1 MMVKPTQKGNG
12 QTMTQTQTAI
22 KVHLDIQQYQSK
34 PDSAGAGRITTRI
47 PHRVVSVTPQELA
60 DAVGNKGQTVCLGI
74 MGEIN
79 GEIKKRK
86 EHLLYQEACFLDFD
100 NSWSPSKGEKLPT
113 EGADYSSLA
122 DALQDSYFQENAS
135 FLYKTF
141 SHQEG
146 WDHYRVA
153 FLFSRPLVSNEEV
166 EAVYRYLFS
175 LYPNCDHKTIDSSR
189 LFYGGTQAIEIN
201 FNNRL
206 DVDAILNASVPVAQS
221 TPAKTRAKAVTQ
233 TQTVLELMTE
243 QDAIQERIVP
253 TWKLIKQGDK
263 AEVARRWA
271 EIIEPQVIADEDLA
285 INYLKSIDMAQLLGI
300 TRNPFHDIFEADSTP
315 SAGIWKPA
323 DKDYWLYTQQ
333 NKVNALGHKM
343 SYSLVRVIEK
353 LLTTPT
359 KTVTQGMAIDYLI
372 EVSPIEI
379 KVTPEIAE
387 MRRQAE
393 RFKRIILSS
402 TFKEDNPSMYKILGR
417 YIPQVNAIID
427 ILKMSLYQNPETGE
441 LQALTRMSSENI
453 ALRIGVSKQGTKE
466 LLTLM
471 TLTHITEKLD
481 DEDIP
486 AWLLNQLQFTQKNY
500 KDKNGNIVERKTPRQ
515 YRGNILKLSNLEE
528 NFPKIVERTE
538 ELVALNYTKKG
549 QSREFVELQLG
560 KAEAD
565 RVYPQDKKRTV
576 SKKTKGFQ
584 MEGTKFAMRQVQT
597 NGFVVENDIKDYMTG
612 YLGGVTITD
621 AKWKTVRGSLTS
633 DYMLERVKL
642 NKQRKTYFGVSEHF
656 GSRTPFI
663 YTTKKALMEAD
674 AFTGGATK

>member
-1 MMVKPTQKGNG
+1 MDTIQ
-12 QTMTQTQTAI
+12 
-22 KVHLDIQQYQSK
+22 VHLDTQQYKSK
-34 PDSAGAGRITTRI
+34 PDGAGAGRITTRI
-47 PHRVVSVTPQELA
+47 PDRIVSVTPQELA

-100 NSWSPSKGEKLPT
+100 NSWSPKKGEKLPT

-122 DALQDSYFQENAS
+122 DALKDSYFQDNAS

-206 DVDAILNASVPVAQS
+206 DVDAVLHASVPVTQS
-221 TPAKTRAKAVTQ
+221 TPAKKKAKAVTQ

-253 TWKLIKQGDK
+253 TWKLIKAGDRE
-263 AEVARRWA
+263 EVAKRWA
-271 EIIEPQVIADEDLA
+271 DIIEPQVIADEGLA
-285 INYLKSIDMAQLLGI
+285 LDYLKSIDMAQLLGI

-315 SAGIWKPA
+315 SANIWRPL
-323 DKDYWLYTQQ
+323 DKQSWLYTQQ
-333 NKVNALGHKM
+333 NKVNCLGHKM
-343 SYSLVRVIEK
+343 SYSLVKVIQK

-359 KTVTQGMAIDYLI
+359 KAATEGMAIDYLI
-372 EVSPIEI
+372 EVSPVEI
-379 KVTPEIAE
+379 AVTPEIAE
-387 MRRQAE
+387 MRRQAD
-393 RFKRIILSS
+393 RFKQTLLSD
-402 TFKEDNPSMYKILGR
+402 TFQEDNPSMYRILGR
-417 YIPQVNAIID
+417 YKSYIYLIID
-427 ILKMSLYQNPETGE
+427 ILKMSLCQDPETGE
-441 LQALTRMSSENI
+441 IHSLTRISTENM
-453 ALRIGVSKQGTKE
+453 ALRIGLSKVSTAE

-481 DEDIP
+481 DDDIP
-486 AWLLNQLQFTQKNY
+486 QWLLTQIKHTQTHF

-549 QSREFVELQLG
+549 QCREFVELQLG

-565 RVYPQDKKRTV
+565 RVYPQDKHRKV
-576 SKKTKGFQ
+576 AKKTMGFQ
-584 MEGTKFAMRQVQT
+584 MEGTKFALSQVQSHQ
-597 NGFVVENDIKDYMTG
+597 FVVENDIKEYLTG
-612 YLGGVTITD
+612 YLGGATLTD
-621 AKWKTVRGSLTS
+621 KKWATVKGSLTT

-642 NKQRKTYFGVSEHF
+642 NKARKEYFGVSEYF

-674 AFTGGATK
+674 AFTGGQAK

>member
-1 MMVKPTQKGNG
+1 MDT
-12 QTMTQTQTAI
+12 I

-100 NSWSPSKGEKLPT
+100 NSWSPKKGEKLPT

-122 DALQDSYFQENAS
+122 DALKDSYFQDNAS

-206 DVDAILNASVPVAQS
+206 DVDAILNAGVPVAQS
-221 TPAKTRAKAVTQ
+221 TPAKKKAKAVTK
-233 TQTVLELMTE
+233 TQTVNELMTE

-271 EIIEPQVIADEDLA
+271 DIIEYRAVDDENLA
-285 INYLKSIDMAQLLGI
+285 FDYLKSIHLGELLGI
-300 TRNPFHDIFEADSTP
+300 NRNPFHDIFEVDRTP
-315 SAGIWKPA
+315 SAGIWKPTGTEV
-323 DKDYWLYTQQ
+323 WLYTQQ
-333 NKVNALGHKM
+333 NKIDRNGHKM
-343 SYSLVRVIEK
+343 SYSITKVIQK
-353 LLTTPT
+353 LLSNKMREAT
-359 KTVTQGMAIDYLI
+359 MSEAYDYLL
-372 EVSPIEI
+372 EVAPVEI

-387 MRRQAE
+387 MRKQAD
-393 RFKRIILSS
+393 RFKNIMLSS
-402 TFKEDNPSMYKILGR
+402 TFQEEYPSMYQILGR
-417 YIPQVNAIID
+417 YRNQIHSIIE

-441 LQALTRMSSENI
+441 IQPLTRISIENL
-453 ALRIGVSKQGTKE
+453 ALRIGLSKNGTAE
-466 LLTLM
+466 LITLM

-486 AWLLNQLQFTQKNY
+486 AWLLNQIQFTQTHFL
-500 KDKNGNIVERKTPRQ
+500 DKNGNAVERKTPRQ

-560 KAEAD
+560 KEEAD
-565 RVYPQDKKRTV
+565 RVYPQDKHRKV
-576 SKKTKGFQ
+576 AKKTKGFQ
-584 MEGTKFAMRQVQT
+584 MEGIKFAQSQVQSE
-597 NGFVVENDIKDYMTG
+597 GFVVENDIKGYLTG
-612 YLGGVTITD
+612 YLGGTALTD
-621 AKWKTVRGSLTS
+621 KKWATVRGSLMT
-633 DYMLERVKL
+633 DYLLERVKL
-642 NKQRKTYFGVSEHF
+642 NKARKEYFGVSEQF
-656 GSRTPFI
+656 GSKTPFI
-663 YTTKKALMEAD
+663 YTTKKALMEAE